1 MLARNDAF
9 YLFRI
14 KQYGQVPH
22 KHLYSPFRRLA
33 LPYFNANIP
42 KTMAVG
48 NPESSS
54 NSTVHTTFS
63 ELITGWISQPDGRG
77 TIDILQSCSLTIFLC
92 AWSVLFLN
100 IPAERESRWDF
111 LKSKVRWMAFAIV
124 FPEVLTGIAA
134 EQWRSACQSVEDFT
148 SLQNDWESA
157 LQEPKSAGDVRR
169 IRSNLSGIK
178 NSPWTMRHAFY
189 ADMGGLL
196 LDCSD
201 FTPFP
206 INGQQTLYLV
216 KHDYLQYPEVKEKT
230 IWDKNKADGFARF
243 ICLVQIGWFAV
254 QAFGRCGQHLAL
266 STFELSTL
274 AYIFCTMNT
283 FFFLRHKPLDVD
295 TPISLRCT
303 TTLGEVLLKAG
314 DQARERYAET
324 PLDFVRPPT
333 SRSSLL
339 APFWF
344 GVSAVFDW
352 RSSHGTLPVKAIG
365 NNKITP
371 PRGIKVSDIVYGN
384 FFTLGYLGIHLAAW
398 NFSFPTPTERI
409 LWRTT
414 SLVLLGLLIFYLL
427 ATAFG
432 TVMAGR
438 LARWIF
444 NNHEASTILGVA
456 SLLPRWAAFLV
467 HFPVIFAYAL
477 ARSYIIV
484 EGFVGLRALPK
495 SAFESVNWSN
505 FVPHV

>member
-1 MLARNDAF
+1 
-9 YLFRI
+9 
-14 KQYGQVPH
+14 
-22 KHLYSPFRRLA
+22 
-33 LPYFNANIP
+33 
-42 KTMAVG
+42 MATSNSG
-48 NPESSS
+48 TSS

-63 ELITGWISQPDGRG
+63 ELAIGWISQPNGRG
-77 TIDILQSCSLTIFLC
+77 TISILQSCSLTIFLC

-111 LKSKVRWMAFAIV
+111 IKNKVRWMAFVIF

-134 EQWRSACQSVEDFT
+134 EQWRSACQSVEDFAK
-148 SLQNDWESA
+148 LQNDWESA
-157 LQEPKSAGDVRR
+157 LQESKSAEEVQR
-169 IRSNLSGIK
+169 IRSNLLGIK

-196 LDCSD
+196 LDCPD

-206 INGQQTLYLV
+206 IDSQQTLYLV
-216 KHDYLQYPEVKEKT
+216 SNNYLPFPNVEEKT

-243 ICLVQIGWFAV
+243 ICIVQIGWFAI

-274 AYIFCTMNT
+274 AYIFCTMNS

-295 TPISLRCT
+295 TPILLRST
-303 TTLGEVLLKAG
+303 TKLGEILIKAG
-314 DQARERYAET
+314 DQARERYSET

-344 GVSAVFDW
+344 GVRAIFDW
-352 RSSHGTLPVKAIG
+352 SSSHGALPIKTFG
-365 NNKITP
+365 NNKTTP

-384 FFTLGYLGIHLAAW
+384 FFTLGYLGIHLAGW
-398 NFSFPTPTERI
+398 HFSFPTPTERT

-414 SLVLLGLLIFYLL
+414 SLILLSLLIFYLL

-438 LARWIF
+438 LAKWIF
-444 NNHEASTILGVA
+444 NNHEAKTILEVA
-456 SLLPRWAAFLV
+456 SLLPRWAAFLI
-467 HFPVIFAYAL
+467 HFPIIFSYAL
-477 ARSYIIV
+477 ARTYIII

-495 SAFESVNWSN
+495 SAFESVNWSD
-505 FVPHV
+505 FFPHV

>member
-1 MLARNDAF
+1 MTVL
-9 YLFRI
+9 
-14 KQYGQVPH
+14 
-22 KHLYSPFRRLA
+22 
-33 LPYFNANIP
+33 NIA
-42 KTMAVG
+42 T
-48 NPESSS
+48 SS

-63 ELITGWISQPDGRG
+63 GLVNGWISQPNGRG

-111 LKSKVRWMAFAIV
+111 IKNKVRWIVFVIV
-124 FPEVLTGIAA
+124 FPEVFTGIAA
-134 EQWRSACQSVEDFT
+134 EQWRSACQSVEDFAK
-148 SLQNDWESA
+148 LQKEWEST
-157 LQEPKSAGDVRR
+157 LQESKSAEDVQG
-169 IRSNLSGIK
+169 IRSNLLRIK
-178 NSPWTMRHAFY
+178 SFPWTMRHAFY

-196 LDCSD
+196 LDCPD

-206 INGQQTLYLV
+206 IDTQQTLYLV
-216 KHDYLQYPEVKEKT
+216 RNDHLQYPDVEAKT

-243 ICLVQIGWFAV
+243 VCIVQIGWFAV

-295 TPISLRCT
+295 TPISLRST
-303 TTLGEVLLKAG
+303 TKLGEILLKAG
-314 DQARERYAET
+314 DQACERYSET

-344 GVSAVFDW
+344 GVRAVFDW
-352 RSSHGTLPVKAIG
+352 RSSHGALPVKAIG
-365 NNKITP
+365 NNKTTP

-384 FFTLGYLGIHLAAW
+384 FFTLGYLGIHLAGW
-398 NFSFPTPTERI
+398 HFSFPTPTERI

-414 SLVLLGLLIFYLL
+414 SLILLSLLIFYLL

-432 TVMAGR
+432 TVMASR

-444 NNHEASTILGVA
+444 NDFEANTILGVA
-456 SLLPRWAAFLV
+456 SLLPRWVAFLI
-467 HFPVIFAYAL
+467 HFPVIFSYAL
-477 ARSYIIV
+477 ARTYIIT

-505 FVPHV
+505 FFPHV